1 MYCFF
6 DGGDSYMYVTM
17 EKIQGM
23 SIIENPEPKNFGV
36 ISYDLRVDK
45 IIFQDK
51 EDLANEKDDFT
62 LAPGNTVFVSTI
74 ENLKMPLNMVGIV
87 TQRNSVIRRG
97 LKVDA
102 PVYHP
107 GHHTKL
113 FLRVTNI
120 SNADI
125 HIGHENGIASIMFAE
140 LSDEVQPYKGNYV
153 DEFDYK
159 GVGNFVKDIPKSINI
174 NKKIENIEN
183 IEKTLYEKVVALLTI
198 FVGIFSLI
206 NLNVQFLNN
215 SKSILQMLIYNLISI
230 GGIGALVSFVGFIM
244 GKKNKVSWL
253 VLLFSIILI
262 VVSILLV
269 CKMS

>member
-1 MYCFF
+1 
-6 DGGDSYMYVTM
+6 M

-23 SIIENPEPKNFGV
+23 NIIENPEPNNFGV
-36 ISYDLRVDK
+36 VSYDLRVDE
-45 IIFQDK
+45 IIVQD
-51 EDLANEKDDFT
+51 EKDSVNKKSEFT

-87 TQRNSVIRRG
+87 SQRNSVIRRG
-97 LKVDA
+97 LRVDA
-102 PVYHP
+102 PVYQP

-120 SNADI
+120 SKDDL
-125 HIGHENGIASIMFAE
+125 HIEHDNNIASIMFGE
-140 LSDEVQPYKGNYV
+140 LSNEVEAYQGQYV
-153 DEFDYK
+153 NEFNYK
-159 GVGNFVKDIPKSINI
+159 GVGNFSKDIPKSVSI

-230 GGIGALVSFVGFIM
+230 GGIGTLVSFVGFIM
-244 GKKNKVSWL
+244 GKRNKVSSF
-253 VLLFSIILI
+253 VLIFSVILI
-262 VVSILLV
+262 ISSILLV
-269 CKMS
+269 CKIN